1 MEKYTKEQLSILIR
15 KNISKYRKLWNLT
28 LEELADKSNLSHVY
42 IRDLKSL
49 KLNKTPSTESL
60 AYIYLML

>member
-60 AYIYLML
+60 AYIYI